1 MARTQITIFD
11 KSINCNFVPITLQ
24 YPVPDMSFDLIVFFV
39 STYLCVILSPPLTV
53 VWSPSKTY
61 PHLKS
66 MYVSSCYPPIS
77 LISSKDLKILL
88 NCIWEYSTKYILGHF
103 EKQWKITIFN
113 CIFKCLQSYSVSFF
127 MNFIHSFR
135 AWTVCYNSFIHIYWR
150 VLEYDSNNFPRVFF
164 ITICWYYY
172 TSILHTLIA

>member
-1 MARTQITIFD
+1 MCKIGFENSYMRVIRQID
-11 KSINCNFVPITLQ
+11 NYKSWQFCKLQLCTNYNGTPCTRHVIWLNCL
-24 YPVPDMSFDLIVFFV
+24 FV

-103 EKQWKITIFN
+103 EEQWKLLFSTAF
-113 CIFKCLQSYSVSFF
+113 SSAYSVSFF
-127 MNFIHSFR
+127 MNFIHS
-135 AWTVCYNSFIHIYWR
+135 
-150 VLEYDSNNFPRVFF
+150 
-164 ITICWYYY
+164 
-172 TSILHTLIA
+172 

>member
-1 MARTQITIFD
+1 MCTNYYGTPCTRHVIWL
-11 KSINCNFVPITLQ
+11 NCL
-24 YPVPDMSFDLIVFFV
+24 FV

-103 EKQWKITIFN
+103 EEHWKITIFN
-113 CIFKCLQSYSVSFF
+113 CILKCLQCVFF
-127 MNFIHSFR
+127 YEFHSFI
-135 AWTVCYNSFIHIYWR
+135 AWTVYYSSFIHIYWR
-150 VLEYDSNNFPRVFF
+150 RVLEYESNNFPYVFF
-164 ITICWYYY
+164 ITIWW
-172 TSILHTLIA
+172 